1 MDGAVF
7 AQQHASG
14 VGVVIRDHEGLV
26 VAALSKKLWYPLG
39 PLEAEAK
46 AMEEAVEFAWHV
58 GIRDAHFECDSILVS
73 DAVRGLTIPQVS
85 ISNIIYRICH
95 CLKVFGFVQI
105 LHVKREVNTPPHIL
119 A

>member
-1 MDGAVF
+1 MWHQLKLCQF
-7 AQQHASG
+7 
-14 VGVVIRDHEGLV
+14 VVVLIIFV
-26 VAALSKKLWYPLG
+26 
-39 PLEAEAK
+39 
-46 AMEEAVEFAWHV
+46 M
-58 GIRDAHFECDSILVS
+58 
-73 DAVRGLTIPQVS
+73 RGRSIPQVS